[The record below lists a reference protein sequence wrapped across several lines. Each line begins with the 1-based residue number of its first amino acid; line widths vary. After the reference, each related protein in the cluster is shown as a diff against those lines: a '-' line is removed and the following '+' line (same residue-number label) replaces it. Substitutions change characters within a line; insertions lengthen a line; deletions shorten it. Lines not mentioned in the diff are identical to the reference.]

1 VSSDPLGRRI
11 LAGLFGR
18 DPGRVWAPDPPHV
31 AGYSLPRRILAGVLG
46 VELRG
51 HPGGPPRGATPA
63 APATGVVD
71 TAVAAE
77 TPAAVP
83 DADLTPQPEP
93 GEAAVRPNER
103 PSVAAIRSVRESEM
117 DALHRLDRLIFG
129 RLAYP
134 TFALR
139 QLIELN
145 GRYCVVADGG
155 AGLLGYCLGALAA
168 GQEKTGWVL
177 GLGVLHRARGAG
189 YARELLQEVI
199 SRLIGDGAAM
209 VRIAMEPENIA
220 AIHLYETLGFR
231 IIGFRPDYFG
241 PEGDRL
247 IMGLPAQGAHDR
259 EQSEPDRTRAWLIAD
274 DERLYAALAGPRLA
288 R

>member
-1 VSSDPLGRRI
+1 MSSDPLGRRV
-11 LAGLFGR
+11 LVGLLGR
-18 DPGRVWAPDPPHV
+18 DPARVWAPEAPDV

-46 VELRG
+46 VELRRR
-51 HPGGPPRGATPA
+51 PSGPPPGAAA
-63 APATGVVD
+63 APATGAIAASD
-71 TAVAAE
+71 IAE
-77 TPAAVP
+77 TPAAGP
-83 DADLTPQPEP
+83 GAGLASEPEP
-93 GEAAVRPNER
+93 GEAAAQPKDW
-103 PSVAAIRSVRESEM
+103 PTVAAIRSLRESEV
-117 DALHRLDRLIFG
+117 DALHRLDRLVFG

-134 TFALR
+134 LFALR

-155 AGLLGYCLGALAA
+155 AGLLGYCLGALAS
-168 GQEKTGWVL
+168 GRENTGWVL

-199 SRLIGDGAAM
+199 NRLIGDGAEM

-247 IMGLPAQGAHDR
+247 IMGLPAQVANDPAHSD
-259 EQSEPDRTRAWLIAD
+259 PDRTRAWLSAD